1 MALIVVTMSYTMTL
15 ILKDKPV
22 RHPAF
27 TSGLDYYDCVGRPSF
42 HCDHSSFDG
51 KPPLTQPSQRGLLS
65 SLGLRRFSNWSWMT
79 LSWSCN
85 CCLKVSN
92 WVGSMIDRDA

>member
-1 MALIVVTMSYTMTL
+1 MLCKKSTYHQQKENVTLILIVLVWMALIVVTMSYTMTL

-27 TSGLDYYDCVGRPSF
+27 TSGLDDYDCVGRPSF

-51 KPPLTQPSQRGLLS
+51 KPLKEVSCLV
-65 SLGLRRFSNWSWMT
+65 LGCGGFPI
-79 LSWSCN
+79 
-85 CCLKVSN
+85 
-92 WVGSMIDRDA
+92 GHG